1 MQRSFAAE
9 FLSPFSAVDEMLAG
23 DYSME
28 SQQDVAEHFDV
39 SPLTIQTLLMNHG
52 RVERDAFDT
61 ELESAAAA

>member
-1 MQRSFAAE
+1 
-9 FLSPFSAVDEMLAG
+9 MLAG